1 MRKLVA
7 GLVLAQALW
16 FGSAAAASAP
26 LRFDERVIGQVDG
39 SPTDIAVARL
49 DRDRRPD
56 IAVAVQ
62 RGGEEAGGV
71 QVALNRFWGFRVQPL
86 VLGGSTPYRVGVGD
100 LDGDGD
106 LDAAVPNTVSQDVT
120 TFANDGAGGLAVG
133 STIPVPFQTRGIA
146 VADLDRDGR
155 PEIVTSS
162 IDDPD
167 GISSAAL
174 RILPGGAGPPVTV
187 PAEEFFSPAE
197 TILAVDVNRDRRRDL
212 VAVDPS
218 GVWVSHRAAGR
229 FEPLRRIALVEDI
242 PFDIAAADLNRDGL
256 TDLATA
262 NLVGTRVAVLL
273 RRSDNTG
280 FEPPRYVDVGAGSA
294 QIAIADFD
302 GDCRNDIAV
311 SRLDAGKVAVLRGAP
326 RGAFDA
332 PLLYD
337 AGPVPLALAAADIDT
352 DGDPDLVVADRDTQE
367 LRLLVNRR

>member
-1 MRKLVA
+1 MRTWVA

-16 FGSAAAASAP
+16 FGSVAAAHSP
-26 LRFDERVIGQVDG
+26 LRLEERVIGQVDG

-49 DRDRRPD
+49 NRGRTPD

-71 QVALNRFWGFRVQPL
+71 QVAVSHSGAFRVEPL
-86 VLGGSTPYRVGVGD
+86 VLGGLTPYRVGVGD

-133 STIPVPFQTRGIA
+133 STVPVPFQTRGIA
-146 VADLDRDGR
+146 VADLDRDDR
-155 PEIVTSS
+155 PETVTSS

-174 RILPGGAGPPVTV
+174 RILPGDGGPPVTV

-212 VAVDPS
+212 VAVDLS
-218 GVWVSHRAAGR
+218 GVWVSHRAAGG

-262 NLVGTRVAVLL
+262 NLIGTRVAVLM

-280 FEPPRYVDVGAGSA
+280 FEPPRYIDVGAGSA
-294 QIAIADFD
+294 QIGIADFD

-326 RGAFDA
+326 RGGFHA
-332 PLLYD
+332 PQLYD

>member
-1 MRKLVA
+1 MRTVVA

-16 FGSAAAASAP
+16 FGSVAAASSP
-26 LRFDERVIGQVDG
+26 LRLDERVIGQVDG

-49 DRDRRPD
+49 NSDHRPD

-62 RGGEEAGGV
+62 SVSGEAGGV
-71 QVALNRFWGFRVQPL
+71 QVAVNRFWGFRVQPL

-120 TFANDGAGGLAVG
+120 TFANDGAAGLAVAT
-133 STIPVPFQTRGIA
+133 TIPVPFQTRGIA

-155 PEIVTSS
+155 PDIVTSS

-167 GISSAAL
+167 GIASASL
-174 RILPGGAGPPVTV
+174 RILPGAGGPPVTV
-187 PAEEFFSPAE
+187 PAEDFLSPAE
-197 TILAVDVNRDRRRDL
+197 TILAVDVNGDRRRDV

-218 GVWVSHRAAGR
+218 GVFVSHRAAAG
-229 FEPLRRIALVEDI
+229 FEPVRRIALVEDV
-242 PFDIAAADLNRDGL
+242 PFDIAAGDLNRDGL

-273 RRSDNTG
+273 RKRDNAG

-294 QIAIADFD
+294 HIAIADFD

-311 SRLDAGKVAVLRGAP
+311 SRLDAGKVAVLRAAP
-326 RGAFDA
+326 RGEFHA
-332 PLLYD
+332 PQFYD
-337 AGPVPLALAAADIDT
+337 AGPVPLALAAADMDS